1 MADSRYHNPF
11 DFVITAIGFRLTA
24 IGRKEQCLTL
34 GDFTMLRC
42 GLIWLAFLVIASSAV
57 AQDTNWKAGFA
68 RVVITPEQPMWM
80 SGYGGRTHES
90 EGKVHDLYARAAAL
104 QDASGKRVVMVSLD
118 LVGVPKVMAERVS
131 AAAKAKHKLDRA
143 DLMFCCSHTHCGPA
157 LDQTLTHML
166 DMKVEDWQ
174 QVMANQ
180 KWLDER
186 VTEAIDEAVA
196 DLQPARVATG
206 VGNCGF
212 ASNRRAPIGTGPI
225 DHEVPVLR
233 VLSADGTQVRGVIF
247 GYACHNTVLGFYQ
260 FCGDYAGFA
269 QLYLEERHPGATALF
284 FSGCG
289 ADQNPLPRRKVE
301 LAEQYGRMLALSV
314 DKVLATEMSPVSGAV
329 RTRFRE
335 IPLEFNTIPS
345 RDELLK
351 TAEVTDRYQRTRA
364 KLFLK
369 DIDAGKPLS
378 PTYPYPVQVWKLG
391 NVNWV
396 ALGGEVV
403 VDYSL
408 RLKREF
414 GQGQTWVTGYAN
426 DVMAYIPSERVLTE
440 GGYEGD
446 TSMIVY
452 MQPSKWKTGLEDQIV
467 KTVQELAKP

>member
-1 MADSRYHNPF
+1 
-11 DFVITAIGFRLTA
+11 
-24 IGRKEQCLTL
+24 
-34 GDFTMLRC
+34 MLRC
-42 GLIWLAFLVIASSAV
+42 CLIWSLFFVLSATVV
-57 AQDTNWKAGFA
+57 AQDSGWKAGFS
-68 RVVITPEQPMWM
+68 RVVITPEKPMWM
-80 SGYGGRTHES
+80 SGYGGRTHAS

-104 QDASGKRVVMVSLD
+104 QDAGGKRVVMVSLD

-131 AAAKAKHKLDRA
+131 AAAKAKHKLERA

-166 DMKVEDWQ
+166 DMKEEDWQ

-180 KWLDER
+180 KWLDAR
-186 VTEAIDEAVA
+186 VTEAIDTAMA
-196 DLQPARVATG
+196 DLKPARLATG

-212 ASNRRAPIGTGPI
+212 ASNRRPPIGTGPI

-233 VLSADGTQVRGVIF
+233 VLSADGTQLRGMIF

-260 FCGDYAGFA
+260 WCGDYAGFA

-314 DKVLATEMSPVSGAV
+314 GKVVATEMSPVSGEV
-329 RTRFRE
+329 TTRFRE
-335 IPLEFNTIPS
+335 IPLEFSMIPS
-345 RDELLK
+345 RDELAK
-351 TAEVTDRYQRTRA
+351 TAESADRYQRTRA

-369 DIDAGKPLS
+369 DIDAGMPLA

-408 RLKREF
+408 RLKREL

-426 DVMAYIPSERVLTE
+426 DVMAYIPSERVLVE

-446 TSMIVY
+446 SSMIVY
-452 MQPSKWKTGLEDQIV
+452 MQPSKWKAGLEDQIV
-467 KTVQELAKP
+467 ATVKELTKP

>member
-1 MADSRYHNPF
+1 
-11 DFVITAIGFRLTA
+11 
-24 IGRKEQCLTL
+24 
-34 GDFTMLRC
+34 MLRC
-42 GLIWLAFLVIASSAV
+42 GLIWSFLFVLATTAV
-57 AQDTNWKAGFA
+57 AQDNGWKAGFS
-68 RVVITPEQPMWM
+68 RIVITPEKPMWM
-80 SGYGGRTHES
+80 SGYGGRTHAS

-131 AAAKAKHKLDRA
+131 AAAKAKHKLERA

-166 DMKVEDWQ
+166 DMKEEDWQ

-180 KWLDER
+180 KWLDAR
-186 VTEAIDEAVA
+186 VTEAIDTAIT
-196 DLQPARVATG
+196 DLKPSRVATG

-212 ASNRRAPIGTGPI
+212 ASNRRPPIGTGPI

-233 VLSADGTQVRGVIF
+233 VLSADGAQVRCVIF

-260 FCGDYAGFA
+260 WCGDYAGFA

-301 LAEQYGRMLALSV
+301 LAEQYGRMLGLSV
-314 DKVLATEMSPVSGAV
+314 DKVVATEMTAVSGTV
-329 RTRFRE
+329 STRFRE
-335 IPLEFNTIPS
+335 IPLEFSVIPS
-345 RDELLK
+345 RDELAK
-351 TAEVTDRYQRTRA
+351 TAESSDRYQRTRA

-408 RLKREF
+408 RLKREL

-426 DVMAYIPSERVLTE
+426 DVMAYIPSERVLVE

-446 TSMIVY
+446 SSMIVY
-452 MQPSKWKTGLEDQIV
+452 MQPSKWKAGLEDQIV
-467 KTVQELAKP
+467 KTVQELSKP

>member
-1 MADSRYHNPF
+1 
-11 DFVITAIGFRLTA
+11 
-24 IGRKEQCLTL
+24 
-34 GDFTMLRC
+34 MLRC
-42 GLIWLAFLVIASSAV
+42 CLFLVVWLVVVSAAS
-57 AQDTNWKAGFA
+57 AQESSWKAGFA
-68 RVVITPEQPMWM
+68 RVVITPEKPMWM
-80 SGYGGRTHES
+80 SGYGGRTHAA

-131 AAAKAKHKLDRA
+131 AAAAKVKHKLERA

-157 LDQTLTHML
+157 LDQSLTHML
-166 DMKVEDWQ
+166 DMKDEDWQ

-180 KWLDER
+180 KWLDAR
-186 VTEAIDEAVA
+186 VTEAIDTAMA
-196 DLQPARVATG
+196 DLKPARLATTI
-206 VGNCGF
+206 GNCGF
-212 ASNRRAPIGTGPI
+212 ASNRRPPIGTGPI
-225 DHEVPVLR
+225 DHDVPVLR
-233 VLSADGTQVRGVIF
+233 ILSADGSQLRGVIF

-260 FCGDYAGFA
+260 WCGDYAGFA

-301 LAEQYGRMLALSV
+301 LAEQYGRMLALAV
-314 DKVLATEMSPVSGAV
+314 DKATAGEMSPVSGAV
-329 RTRFRE
+329 MTRFKE
-335 IPLEFNTIPS
+335 IPLEFSVIPS

-351 TAEVTDRYQRTRA
+351 TAESSDRYQRTRA

-369 DIDAGKPLS
+369 DIDAGQPLA

-391 NVNWV
+391 GVNWV

-408 RLKREF
+408 RLKQEL
-414 GQGQTWVTGYAN
+414 GQGTTWVTGYAN
-426 DVMAYIPSERVLTE
+426 DVMAYIPSERVLIE

-452 MQPSKWKTGLEDQIV
+452 MQPSKWKAGLEDQIV
-467 KTVQELAKP
+467 ATVKELAKP

>member
-1 MADSRYHNPF
+1 M
-11 DFVITAIGFRLTA
+11 
-24 IGRKEQCLTL
+24 
-34 GDFTMLRC
+34 MLR
-42 GLIWLAFLVIASSAV
+42 GSVFFALMLVVVSSAV
-57 AQDTNWKAGFA
+57 AQDAGWKAGFA
-68 RVVITPEQPMWM
+68 RVVITPEKPTWL
-80 SGYGGRTHES
+80 SGYGGRTHAS

-104 QDASGKRVVMVSLD
+104 QDEKGHRVVMVSLD

-131 AAAKAKHKLDRA
+131 AAAKAKHKLERA

-157 LDQTLTHML
+157 LDQSLTHML
-166 DMKVEDWQ
+166 DMKDEDWQ

-180 KWLDER
+180 KWLDAR
-186 VTEAIDEAVA
+186 VTEAIDTAIA
-196 DLQPARVATG
+196 DLKPARIATG
-206 VGNCGF
+206 IGNCGF
-212 ASNRRAPIGTGPI
+212 ASNRRPPIGTGPI

-233 VLSADGTQVRGVIF
+233 VLSADGSQLRGVIF
-247 GYACHNTVLGFYQ
+247 GYACHNTVLSFYQ

-269 QLYLEERHPGATALF
+269 QLYLEDRHPGATALF

-301 LAEQYGRMLALSV
+301 LAEQYGRMLGLSV
-314 DKVLATEMSPVSGAV
+314 EKVIATEMTPVSGTLS
-329 RTRFRE
+329 TRFRE
-335 IPLEFNTIPS
+335 IPLEFSVIPT

-351 TAEVTDRYQRTRA
+351 TAESMDRYQRTRA

-391 NVNWV
+391 GVNWV

-408 RLKREF
+408 RLKREL
-414 GQGQTWVTGYAN
+414 GDGKTWVTGYAN
-426 DVMAYIPSERVLTE
+426 DVMAYIPSERVLME

-452 MQPSKWKTGLEDQIV
+452 MQPSKWKAGLEDQIIN
-467 KTVQELAKP
+467 TVQELAKP

>member
-1 MADSRYHNPF
+1 
-11 DFVITAIGFRLTA
+11 
-24 IGRKEQCLTL
+24 
-34 GDFTMLRC
+34 MLRC
-42 GLIWLAFLVIASSAV
+42 CWIWSAMLAVVGMFGASPLTN
-57 AQDTNWKAGFA
+57 AQEAGWQAGFA
-68 RVVITPEQPMWM
+68 RVVITPEKLMWM
-80 SGYGGRTHES
+80 SGYGGRTHAA

-104 QDASGKRVVMVSLD
+104 QDASGKRVVMISLD
-118 LVGVPKVMAERVS
+118 LIGVPRGMAQRVS
-131 AAAKAKHKLDRA
+131 AAAKAKHKLERA

-157 LDQTLTHML
+157 LDQSLTHML
-166 DMKVEDWQ
+166 DMKDEDWQ

-180 KWLDER
+180 KWLDAR
-186 VTEAIDEAVA
+186 VTEAIDSAMA
-196 DLQPARVATG
+196 DLKPARLATG
-206 VGNCGF
+206 IGNCGF

-233 VLSADGTQVRGVIF
+233 VLSADGSKLRGVIF
-247 GYACHNTVLGFYQ
+247 GYACHNTVLSFYQ
-260 FCGDYAGFA
+260 WCGDYAGFA
-269 QLYLEERHPGATALF
+269 QLYLEDRHPGATALF

-314 DKVLATEMSPVSGAV
+314 DKAVAGEMSPVSGAV
-329 RTRFRE
+329 STRFRE
-335 IPLEFNTIPS
+335 IDLEFSSIPP
-345 RDELLK
+345 REELLK
-351 TAEVTDRYQRTRA
+351 TAESSDRYQRTRA

-378 PTYPYPVQVWKLG
+378 PTYPYPIQVWKLG
-391 NVNWV
+391 GVTWV

-403 VDYSL
+403 IDYSL
-408 RLKREF
+408 RLKKEL
-414 GQGQTWVTGYAN
+414 GQGKTWVTGYAN

-467 KTVQELAKP
+467 RAVHELSKP

>member
-1 MADSRYHNPF
+1 
-11 DFVITAIGFRLTA
+11 
-24 IGRKEQCLTL
+24 
-34 GDFTMLRC
+34 MLRGC
-42 GLIWLAFLVIASSAV
+42 GLCSLLFLIVLSANVRAADEASA
-57 AQDTNWKAGFA
+57 WKAGFA
-68 RVVITPEQPMWM
+68 RVVITPEKPMWM
-80 SGYGGRTHES
+80 SGYGGRTHAA

-118 LVGVPKVMAERVS
+118 LVGVPKVLSERVS
-131 AAAKAKHKLDRA
+131 AAAKAKHKLERA

-157 LDQTLTHML
+157 LDQSLTHML
-166 DMKVEDWQ
+166 DMKDEDWQ

-180 KWLDER
+180 KWLDAR
-186 VTEAIDEAVA
+186 VTEAIDSAIA
-196 DLQPARVATG
+196 DLKPARLATG

-212 ASNRRAPIGTGPI
+212 ASNRRPPIGTGPM

-233 VLSADGTQVRGVIF
+233 VLSADGSQLRGVVF

-260 FCGDYAGFA
+260 WCGDYAGFA

-314 DKVLATEMSPVSGAV
+314 DKVVASEMTPVNGAV
-329 RTRFRE
+329 STRFRE
-335 IPLEFNTIPS
+335 IPLAFSVIPS

-351 TAEVTDRYQRTRA
+351 TAESTDRYQRTRA

-391 NVNWV
+391 GVTWV

-408 RLKREF
+408 RLKREL
-414 GQGQTWVTGYAN
+414 GQGTTWVTGYAN

-467 KTVQELAKP
+467 KTVHELAKP

>member
-1 MADSRYHNPF
+1 
-11 DFVITAIGFRLTA
+11 
-24 IGRKEQCLTL
+24 
-34 GDFTMLRC
+34 MLRC
-42 GLIWLAFLVIASSAV
+42 SVLLAVMLVVTSSAL
-57 AQDTNWKAGFA
+57 AQDSGWKAGFA
-68 RVVITPEQPMWM
+68 RVVITPEKPMWM
-80 SGYGGRTHES
+80 SGYGGRTHAS

-104 QDASGKRVVMVSLD
+104 QDVSGKRVVMVSLD
-118 LVGVPKVMAERVS
+118 LVGVPKVLSERVS
-131 AAAKAKHKLDRA
+131 AAAKAKHKLERA
-143 DLMFCCSHTHCGPA
+143 DVMFCCSHTHCGPA
-157 LDQTLTHML
+157 LDQSLTHML
-166 DMKVEDWQ
+166 DMKDEDWQ

-180 KWLDER
+180 KWLDAR
-186 VTEAIDEAVA
+186 VTEAVDRAIA
-196 DLQPARVATG
+196 DLKPARLATG

-212 ASNRRAPIGTGPI
+212 ASNRRPPIGTGPF

-233 VLSADGTQVRGVIF
+233 VLSADGSQLRGVIF

-260 FCGDYAGFA
+260 WCGDYAGFA

-314 DKVLATEMSPVSGAV
+314 EKVVASELAPVNGAV
-329 RTRFRE
+329 STRFRE
-335 IPLEFNTIPS
+335 IPLAFSVIPS

-351 TAEVTDRYQRTRA
+351 TAESADRYQRTRA

-391 NVNWV
+391 SVTWV

-408 RLKREF
+408 RLKREL
-414 GQGQTWVTGYAN
+414 GQGTTWVTGYAN

-467 KTVQELAKP
+467 KTVHELTKP